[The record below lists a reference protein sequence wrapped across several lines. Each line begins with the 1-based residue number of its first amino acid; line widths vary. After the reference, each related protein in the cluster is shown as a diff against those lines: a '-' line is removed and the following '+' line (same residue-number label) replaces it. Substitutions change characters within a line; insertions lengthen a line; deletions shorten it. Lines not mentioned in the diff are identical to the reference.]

1 MMAPLDN
8 CVSLTVRKGIWD
20 AFSEIASQRGNDTL
34 ELIEEVLID
43 FIVNNVDDSHR
54 FPDLLDDD
62 DVMKPRPIC

>member
-1 MMAPLDN
+1 MTNN
-8 CVSLTVRKGIWD
+8 CVTLSVRKGIWD
-20 AFSEIASQRGNDTL
+20 AFSEIASQREVDTL

-62 DVMKPRPIC
+62 DVMKPRPTC

>member
-1 MMAPLDN
+1 MMETFN
-8 CVSLTVRKGIWD
+8 SCVSLSVRKGIWD
-20 AFSEIASQRGNDTL
+20 AFSEIASQKEVDTL